1 MKGEGL
7 PERENSKH
15 IELTVGRSMICS
27 RSQKT
32 STYRERE
39 REDGEKG
46 ELDKSRLVDKSR
58 LMAVGVRSSSSVGTV
73 KDWKHGPE
81 SSEMLPKRMA

>member
-7 PERENSKH
+7 PARENSKH
-15 IELTVGRSMICS
+15 TELTVGRSVIYS

-39 REDGEKG
+39 KTGKKESWTNRGWWG
-46 ELDKSRLVDKSR
+46 TR
-58 LMAVGVRSSSSVGTV
+58 MAVGVRSSSSVGTV